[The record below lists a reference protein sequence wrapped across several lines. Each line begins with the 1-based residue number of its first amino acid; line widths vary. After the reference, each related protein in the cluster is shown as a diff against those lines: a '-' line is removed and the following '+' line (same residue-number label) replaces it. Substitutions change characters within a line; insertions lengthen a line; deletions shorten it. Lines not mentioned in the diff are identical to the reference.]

1 MNTTPYRSVFRGAAT
16 ACAFLLPVLTFG
28 FGDPFPY
35 SAGNLQTVSS
45 GKWFSWLN
53 ASQIATDG
61 NQQALIGSSRNDSM
75 ARLLRP
81 LDGNGATQSWAEDAL
96 YLRFRLNV
104 DTVPAV
110 GNGEYFLSFSDMPGN
125 RRGRIFIRYAS
136 ATTFQLGVSFASI
149 LPQVLTTNLSINQNY
164 RIVVKLNRLNKQV
177 TLWVDPA
184 SEASPGITSTDSSSQ
199 FAYDAVLLRQSNQ
212 YGGVGSLKLDDLLVG
227 AAFNEVAA
235 PIFSV
240 TDPACGSNPA
250 VPDDN
255 LSDAPGMR
263 QAITALKNS
272 GQPGIL
278 LFPTGTYILNEIGSV
293 KVPYDGNT
301 YFNAGVL
308 DGLGNASVVEG
319 SGSTLLMK
327 NSVAPASGYSP
338 SYVKVTPLF
347 LANCAG
353 LTLKNLRISYE
364 RPSTS
369 TGTVGTM
376 TPRTPPSGYT
386 REWRFPVTVDGLPL
400 SLGDNNWAVDGVCD
414 MDAATGLPLM
424 NLSARDNGNTNY
436 IDWSLANSG
445 GVSTY
450 TLTVRTNT
458 SDVDRL
464 KHLDLTLGQI
474 AGSKAVLHH
483 PSGGTATGLYGPPTL
498 AAYKCSNVTLR
509 DVEINGNVGMG
520 FKASEC
526 TSLAFKRVDLVPLS
540 GQLLSTA
547 KDGIFLSLCKGQI
560 TFDDCLLQATGDD
573 SINVHATKF
582 LAISGS
588 IPTAGPFVVNGAAGD
603 GTFSGPTPVAGDT
616 FHFLQKGNNLNAPYL
631 SGSTPF
637 VGTVV
642 SATRSGNTLI
652 ITFNALPAGLKATDY
667 MFKTNGA
674 PTVSVTNCTFSG
686 AIARGLV
693 LSTDGITVSDSLF
706 EDIAFNGI
714 YFVAD
719 PARSGAQAPGSKNV
733 LINNCEFSGCGA
745 APIGTLSSSSNPPS
759 RPSEAG
765 MFQNFTITNNI
776 ISPESSAGINAKRL
790 ARRTTG
796 GTNDSF
802 RSAYMQSALYLP
814 SLGGTN
820 LIQNNH
826 LGGTN
831 PDTGFNPAV
840 YLNHSLGLSLLNNVA
855 PGMHWRRCVLYRP
868 APTHYDPVPS
878 FGSTPTGGAVD
889 YLVFADQEAVNTSG
903 NPTTSDSDLFGYA
916 RQLGDI
922 Q

>member
-1 MNTTPYRSVFRGAAT
+1 MNTTPHRSVFRSAAT
-16 ACAFLLPVLTFG
+16 ACALFLPVLAFG
-28 FGDPFPY
+28 FGDPFSY
-35 SAGNLQTVSS
+35 STGNLQTTSS

-53 ASQIATDG
+53 NSQISVDAFKR
-61 NQQALIGSSRNDSM
+61 AVIGSTRNDSM

-81 LDGNGATQSWAEDAL
+81 LDGGGNIQSWAEDAI
-96 YLRFRLNV
+96 YLRFNLEV
-104 DTVPAV
+104 SSVPAA
-110 GNGEYFLSFSDMPGN
+110 GNGEYFACFSDMAGN
-125 RRGRIFIRYAS
+125 RRGRIFIQRSS
-136 ATTFQLGVSFASI
+136 ATTFQIGASFASI
-149 LPQVLTTNLSINQNY
+149 LPQVLTSNLSINQSH

-177 TLWVDPA
+177 TIWVDPA
-184 SEASPGITSTDSSSQ
+184 SEASSSITSTDLSSQ
-199 FAYDAVLLRQSNQ
+199 FSYDVVLLRQSLQ
-212 YGGVGSLKLDDLLVG
+212 YGGVGSLMVDNLLVG

-235 PIFSV
+235 PIFDI
-240 TDPACGSNPA
+240 TDPAWGSTPA
-250 VPDDN
+250 IADDN
-255 LSDAPGMR
+255 LSDGPGLR

-278 LFPTGTYILNEIGSV
+278 LFPTGTYILDEVGAV
-293 KVPYDGNT
+293 KVPYDGNN

-353 LTLKNLRISYE
+353 LTLKNLRFSYE
-364 RPSTS
+364 RPSVS
-369 TGTVGTM
+369 TGTVGTV
-376 TPRTPPSGYT
+376 TPRTPPENYT

-424 NLSARDNGNTNY
+424 NLSARDNSDKNY

-464 KHLDLTLGQI
+464 KHLDLTMAQI

-483 PSGGTATGLYGPPTL
+483 PSGGTTSGLYGPPTV
-498 AAYKCSNVTLR
+498 AAYKCSNVILR

-526 TSLAFKRVDLVPLS
+526 TSLAFKRVDLVPLP

-547 KDGIFLSLCKGQI
+547 KDGLFLSLCKGQI

-573 SINVHATKF
+573 SINVHANKF
-582 LAISGS
+582 LVISGT
-588 IPTAGPFVVNGAAGD
+588 IPTSAPFVVNGVAGD

-616 FHFLQKGNNLNAPYL
+616 FQFLQKGDNLNAPYP

-642 SATRSGNTLI
+642 SATRSNNTLI

-686 AIARGLV
+686 GIARGLV
-693 LSTDGITVSDSLF
+693 LSTEGITVSDSLF

-719 PARSGAQAPGSKNV
+719 PARSGAQAPGSQNV

-745 APIGTLSSSSNPPS
+745 APIGTLSSSSNPPA

-776 ISPESSAGINAKRL
+776 IAPESSAGINAKRL

-796 GTNDSF
+796 GTNESF

-820 LIQNNH
+820 LIQNNQ

-855 PGMHWRRCVLYRP
+855 PGMNWRRCVLYRP
-868 APTHYDPVPS
+868 VPTHYDPVPS
-878 FGSTPTGGAVD
+878 FGSTPTSGAVD

-916 RQLGDI
+916 RVLGDI